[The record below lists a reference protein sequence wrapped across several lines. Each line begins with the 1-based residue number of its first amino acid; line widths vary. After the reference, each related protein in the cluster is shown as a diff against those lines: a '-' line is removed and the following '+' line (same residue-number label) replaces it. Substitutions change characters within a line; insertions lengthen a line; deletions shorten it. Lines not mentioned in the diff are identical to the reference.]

1 MPAIH
6 SPIDGQPAFSFAQL
20 GSAAALT
27 KLTAAAEAQQAWRQT
42 SLAERKALLLA
53 MLDRYAARAQE
64 NAEAIT
70 RMMGKPLAQA
80 AGEFSGGFCQRVRYL
95 CGIAEGALADLEIS
109 NGDGDGDGIRRLIR
123 REPVGVVLNIAAWNY
138 PLLVP
143 INLVAA
149 AILAG
154 DAVLL
159 KHAEQTALVADQLER
174 AFAEAGAPA
183 GLFSALHVDHK
194 TAAQVI
200 DSGRLGY
207 VAFTGSVRGGHEVYR
222 QVAEKNFIG
231 VGLELGGKDP
241 ALVLEG
247 APAAKVAVHLADGA
261 FYNAG
266 QSCCAVERIYVHRSL
281 YSEFVEA
288 FVAEVQRIKVGDPL
302 DPGTT
307 MGPLVNPAAAARIRD
322 QAAEA
327 LAKGARKLSDDGA
340 FSVPDRS
347 ACYVAPQVFDRV
359 DHSMSLMRE
368 ESFGP
373 IIGIMPFDHDEQAL
387 ALAND
392 SCFGLSASVWTEDDA
407 RAQTVAEQLQA
418 GTVFQNRCDYLDPAL
433 AWTGVKKSGHGASLS
448 ELGFHAVTRPKSY
461 NLRRRIP

>member
-1 MPAIH
+1 MPSII
-6 SPIDGQPAFSFAQL
+6 SPIDGQPAFSFSYMD
-20 GSAAALT
+20 GAAALA
-27 KLTAAAEAQQAWRQT
+27 KLEAAEQAQRAWRQT
-42 SLAERKALLLA
+42 SHCERRALLLA
-53 MLDRYAARAQE
+53 MLDRYAERAQE

-70 RMMGKPLAQA
+70 RMMGKPMAQA
-80 AGEFSGGFCQRVRYL
+80 AGEFSGGFCQRVRHL
-95 CGIAEGALADLEIS
+95 CGIAERSLADLEIA
-109 NGDGDGDGIRRLIR
+109 GEGDGIRRTIR

-143 INLVAA
+143 INVVAA

-159 KHAEQTALVADQLER
+159 KHAAQTTLVADQIER

-183 GLFSALHVDHK
+183 GLFSALHVDHRV
-194 TAAQVI
+194 AAQVI

-222 QVAEKNFIG
+222 QVAENNFIG

-247 APAAKVAVHLADGA
+247 APAAKVAAHLADGA

-281 YSEFVEA
+281 YGEFVEA
-288 FVAEVQRIKVGDPL
+288 FVAEVQRLKVGDPL
-302 DPGTT
+302 DPETT
-307 MGPLVNPAAAARIRD
+307 MGPVVNPQAAAWVRE

-327 LAKGARKLSDDGA
+327 LAKGARKLSDDNA
-340 FSVPDRS
+340 FSLPDTS
-347 ACYVAPQVFDRV
+347 TCYLAPQVFDRV

-373 IIGIMPFDHDEQAL
+373 IIGIMPFDDDKQAL

-392 SCFGLSASVWTEDDA
+392 SRFGLSASVWTEDPS
-407 RAQTVAEQLQA
+407 RALAVAERLQA

-433 AWTGVKKSGHGASLS
+433 AWTGIKESGHGASLS

-461 NLRRRIP
+461 HLRPQIP

>member
-1 MPAIH
+1 MPAIL
-6 SPIDGQPAFSFAQL
+6 SPIDGKPAFTFSQL
-20 GSAAALT
+20 DAAAALERV
-27 KLTAAAEAQQAWRQT
+27 AAAQAAQRAWRQT
-42 SLAERKALLLA
+42 SIAERSALLLR
-53 MLDRYAARAQE
+53 MLDRYAERAQA

-80 AGEFSGGFCQRVRYL
+80 KGEFAGGFSQRTRHL
-95 CGIAEGALADLEIS
+95 CAVAEHALRDLEI
-109 NGDGDGDGIRRLIR
+109 DEGDGIRRTIR

-143 INLVAA
+143 INVIAA

-159 KHAEQTALVADQLER
+159 KHAEQTALVADQLAR
-174 AFAEAGAPA
+174 AFAEAGAPE
-183 GLFSALHVDHK
+183 GLFTALHVDHAV
-194 TAAQVI
+194 AAQVI
-200 DSGRLGY
+200 DSCRLGY
-207 VAFTGSVRGGHEVYR
+207 VAFTGSVRGGREVYR
-222 QVAEKNFIG
+222 QVAQQNFIG

-241 ALVLEG
+241 AVVLEG
-247 APAAKVAVHLADGA
+247 APAAKVAAHLVDGA

-288 FVAEVQRIKVGDPL
+288 YVAAVHDYVVGDPL
-302 DPGTT
+302 DPATT
-307 MGPLVNPAAAARIRD
+307 LGPLVNGAAAQRIRD

-327 LAKGARKLSDDGA
+327 LAKGARKLSDDGR
-340 FSVPDRS
+340 FSVPDAS
-347 ACYVAPQVFDRV
+347 DCYVAPQVFDNV
-359 DHSMSLMRE
+359 DHSMAVMRE

-373 IIGIMPFDHDEQAL
+373 IIGIMPFDSEDEAV

-392 SCFGLSASVWTEDDA
+392 SQFGLTASVWTED
-407 RAQTVAEQLQA
+407 AERGAAIAERLDA

-433 AWTGVKKSGHGASLS
+433 AWTGIKDSGHGASLS
-448 ELGFHAVTRPKSY
+448 ELGFHSVTRPKSY
-461 NLRRRIP
+461 HLRAAIP